1 MNKTAVYFILIILFS
16 FYGVINASN
25 PSNDCCSVI
34 LQVNN
39 NTSALAFRR
48 DSADLNATL
57 RISKVKMGDKYAI
70 VQKKFEEGYF
80 AHVTIFD
87 DGWSINTGSAADG
100 MLNKRFQELGYNIS
114 KKKNISSEDM
124 DSALD
129 MLKNGYLQ
137 YSIFCLGSSRQ
148 KEIPASFLPK
158 YSNYTNGN
166 AMGHFVIKAPNGFY
180 GLCIYNEGR
189 NISKI
194 GKLNSSDYLSVPND
208 PGFFREGNNN
218 NITKENAI
226 DEVIKIDGTDTWGFY
241 RKDTIS
247 YLIDLANLITVNIYG
262 TYDNG
267 NLINKKSPAN
277 PDNIIFNEKNFI
289 KGNLL
294 PVVPGKM
301 FIGTLSF

>member
-1 MNKTAVYFILIILFS
+1 MNKTAVCLILIILFS

-34 LQVNN
+34 LQVSND
-39 NTSALAFRR
+39 TSALGFRR
-48 DSADLNATL
+48 DSADLNVTL

-87 DGWSINTGSAADG
+87 DGWSINTGGAADG

-124 DSALD
+124 DLALD

-137 YSIFCLGSSRQ
+137 YSILGLESSRQ

-158 YSNYTNGN
+158 YSNYTDDN
-166 AMGHFVIKAPNGFY
+166 AMGHFVIKSPDGSY

-194 GKLNSSDYLSVPND
+194 GKLNNLDYLSVPND
-208 PGFFREGNNN
+208 PKFFREGKNNN
-218 NITKENAI
+218 TTKENAI
-226 DEVIKIDGTDTWGFY
+226 DEVIKIDGTDEWGFN

-247 YLIDLANLITVNIYG
+247 YLIDFADPMTVNIYG

-267 NLINKKSPAN
+267 NLINKKSPVN
-277 PDNIIFNEKNFI
+277 PDNILFNEK
-289 KGNLL
+289 KLY
-294 PVVPGKM
+294 
-301 FIGTLSF
+301 